1 MAALTIRGIPDG
13 VVDRIRALS
22 ERERRSLNKE
32 FLVIVEEG
40 LQAHEQENGWD
51 RVEPRIPRDLQLA
64 LWEELAGSWQDRRPT
79 SEIIA
84 DIRSSRTLG
93 REVRL

>member
-1 MAALTIRGIPDG
+1 MASLTIRDIPEDVLG
-13 VVDRIRALS
+13 RLRLLS

-40 LQAHEQENGWD
+40 LEAHEVRRESVGMRTPISRELQIAIWRELGGAWKDD
-51 RVEPRIPRDLQLA
+51 RATAD
-64 LWEELAGSWQDRRPT
+64 
-79 SEIIA
+79 IIA
-84 DIRSSRTLG
+84 DIRSSRTAG